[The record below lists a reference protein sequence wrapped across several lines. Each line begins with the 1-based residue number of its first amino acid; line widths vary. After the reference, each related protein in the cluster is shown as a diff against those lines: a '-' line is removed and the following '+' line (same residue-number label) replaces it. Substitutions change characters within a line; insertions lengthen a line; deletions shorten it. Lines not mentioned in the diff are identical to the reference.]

1 MTAQRAR
8 SHHATSQN
16 PQDSRIDRGM
26 IQDGKLRGFAMDHA
40 IPVCEAAGALC
51 TEDGVRVG
59 VLGELRPFF

>member
-1 MTAQRAR
+1 
-8 SHHATSQN
+8 
-16 PQDSRIDRGM
+16 M